1 MSWPTTADGQYYL
14 FEGQVLMPVDPETG
28 MAMVMLRPQ
37 GGIGVS
43 IPAIEKGDPGQHAE
57 IDETINFTALEPG
70 DPTEDSA
77 SWTEV
82 VPPSTSTP
90 GKWKL
95 NLALHKG
102 EKGDNGDA
110 TWDPEDLEEYPEAG
124 YIPAVNGDADGFELV
139 PQKVGDEYWPASI
152 TNSGTND
159 ANTTLCTIAVPSQ
172 PFDWRPQVNAQ
183 TTVTE
188 VSSDVSVDL
197 IARLNGESAGN
208 IVGRCFGTGG
218 TERLTIT
225 SAPPA
230 GSADG
235 FNKVLAGNSATIYVR
250 VEKQTGSGTYTTS
263 SSTTVASVRVCP
275 VP

>member
-37 GGIGVS
+37 GGIGIS

-57 IDETINFTALEPG
+57 IDETINFTALAPD

-77 SWTEV
+77 SWSV
-82 VPPSTSTP
+82 VTPPTTSTP

-102 EKGDNGDA
+102 EKGDDGDA
-110 TWDPEDLEEYPEAG
+110 TWDPTDLEEYPEPG
-124 YIPAVNGDADGFELV
+124 YIPAVNSGADGFELV

-183 TTVTE
+183 TIVTE

-208 IVGRCFGTGG
+208 IVARCSGVGG
-218 TERLTIT
+218 TERLSVC

-230 GSADG
+230 GSADS
-235 FNKVLAGNSATIYVR
+235 FNKVLAGNSATIYIR
-250 VEKQTGSGTYTTS
+250 VENQNGSGTYTTS
-263 SSTTVASVRVCP
+263 SSTTRASVRVCP